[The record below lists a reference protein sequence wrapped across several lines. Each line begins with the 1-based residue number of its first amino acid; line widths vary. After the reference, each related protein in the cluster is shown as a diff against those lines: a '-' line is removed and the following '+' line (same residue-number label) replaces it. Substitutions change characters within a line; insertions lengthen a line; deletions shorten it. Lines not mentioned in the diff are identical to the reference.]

1 MTPGIKLIA
10 QNRMTRANVRFSR
23 KSGMRLQLLLMAQFF
38 VSPMIASA
46 DENTIRSMRLPADE
60 KVVLD
65 GTMAQSVWQQAPV
78 FEGFVERSPRFQATP
93 EHGTKVRVLFDEHA
107 LYVGIEAMDPEPGL
121 IRAPLVRHDTVYRTQ
136 DFVALFMDPT
146 GQRKAAQFFRMNASG
161 STGDG
166 LYTNDDNQDFSP
178 DFVFEGAARR
188 SEQGYSAV
196 FRVPFSSLRYSKS
209 GKGPWRIMIV
219 RNVPRDRFHTIT
231 SVTVPLEATSFI
243 DAMQP
248 LQDIEPPAATALEL
262 RPNLTYRQTG
272 ERDADSSR
280 TADREWNVGLDFKWQ
295 ASPEW
300 VIDGTLNP
308 DFSQVQLDVPQLSGN
323 TQFALY
329 VPETRAFFLES
340 ADLLRTPTEAIYTRT
355 VTYPRWGLRS
365 TARTAHWSGT
375 AFTLRDD
382 GGGQVLIPGAYSTEQ
397 VDQPASSASLVRLQH
412 HGAGFSV
419 GVLASNRQYAD
430 GIGSNTVAGADLV
443 WQASRFLRLTGQW
456 LMADT
461 TALPGDDGLLARGEA
476 RRGSSMH
483 LAAQWKTENADTN
496 LTYSDISSGFRND
509 IGFLQQSGVRRL
521 SGTQRW
527 IRRNLGP
534 VNELVVSLSA
544 EKAVA
549 RDHHELISESV
560 VPGISIESLWNSNLS
575 LEYRNWTRF
584 RTAPGTPLL
593 DETYWHA
600 TFSISPSDR
609 FSMLSISADVG
620 DLADTLSDEVLPG
633 HRLTVDAAVRP
644 LPRLEVEAKLSSAAL
659 KSDGGRVYGET
670 ASQLLAIWHFNATQ
684 TLRLIAQRT
693 LYERFLASGV
703 KTDSDH
709 VDLATLTYALRRSAG
724 TAFYMGASWQ
734 SEKDASV
741 MPEDRRIRTELF
753 LKMQVAFD

>member
-1 MTPGIKLIA
+1 MEAKVIVDFRVIVSRGLCSFLLG
-10 QNRMTRANVRFSR
+10 RRFR
-23 KSGMRLQLLLMAQFF
+23 LLLMMQLFI
-38 VSPMIASA
+38 SSMIASA
-46 DENTIRSMRLPADE
+46 DEAIIGSMRLPVGE
-60 KVVLD
+60 KLVLD
-65 GTMAQSVWQQAPV
+65 GTMEQFVWQQAPV

-93 EHGTKVRVLFDEHA
+93 EYPTKVRVLFDEDA
-107 LYVGIEAMDPEPGL
+107 LYVGIEASDPEPDL

-136 DFVALFMDPT
+136 DFVALFIDPT

-178 DFVFEGAARR
+178 DFAFEGAAKR

-209 GKGPWRIMIV
+209 GKEPWRIMIV
-219 RNVPRDRFHTIT
+219 RNVPRDRFQTIT

-248 LQDIEPPAATALEL
+248 LHDIVPPAGKALEL

-272 ERDADSSR
+272 ERDGAPGR
-280 TADREWNVGLDFKWQ
+280 RADRNLNVGLDFKWQ
-295 ASPEW
+295 ANSEW

-323 TQFALY
+323 TQFALF

-340 ADLLRTPTEAIYTRT
+340 ADQLRTPTEAIYTRT
-355 VTYPRWGLRS
+355 VTNPRWGLRS

-375 AFTLRDD
+375 AFTLRDE
-382 GGGQVLIPGAYSTEQ
+382 GGGQVLIPGAFSTEQ
-397 VDQPASSASLVRLQH
+397 ADQPASSASLVRLQH
-412 HGAGFSV
+412 HGTGFSV
-419 GVLASNRQYAD
+419 GGLASNRQYAD
-430 GIGSNTVAGADLV
+430 GIGRNTVAGADFF
-443 WQASRFLRLTGQW
+443 WQASRSLRLTGQW
-456 LMADT
+456 LVSDT
-461 TALPGDDGLLARGEA
+461 SALPGDDGALARGEA
-476 RRGSSMH
+476 RRGNSLH
-483 LAAQWKTENADTN
+483 LTAQWKTEKADTN
-496 LTYSDISSGFRND
+496 LAYSDISDGFRND
-509 IGFLQQSGVRRL
+509 IGFLRQSGVRRM

-527 IRRNLGP
+527 IARNLGP
-534 VNELVVSLSA
+534 VNELVLSLAA

-549 RDHHELISESV
+549 RENHELVSESV

-584 RTAPGTPLL
+584 RTAPGAPLL
-593 DETYWHA
+593 DETYWRA
-600 TFSISPSDR
+600 AFTISPSDR
-609 FSMLSISADVG
+609 VSMLSVSADVG

-633 HRLTVDAAVRP
+633 HRVTVDAAVRP
-644 LPRLEVEAKLSSAAL
+644 LSRLEVEAKLSSASL
-659 KSDGGRVYGET
+659 GSDGGRVYGET
-670 ASQLLAIWHFNATQ
+670 ASQLLAIWHFNSTQ

-703 KTDSDH
+703 KTDSDQ

-724 TAFYMGASWQ
+724 TAFYIGASWQ
-734 SEKDASV
+734 SEKDATTT
-741 MPEDRRIRTELF
+741 PEDRRIKTELF
-753 LKMQVAFD
+753 LKMQIAFD